1 MTFFP
6 PCNKTKNHT
15 KNSRIRRLRKPWT
28 AVQYLIRSLWL
39 WDVLFY
45 SRISAGKLS
54 HGKRYDKYNRQG
66 HTKCWHQTGP
76 IGSRGEIS
84 SILLCSRHLSC
95 LAFQQCASIQLH
107 CLSGQVNASVSEGCL
122 PESIH
127 LLRLQS
133 SEFIKRRLLLAVPL
147 ALLPPIIFLPAQSLA
162 SFPYP
167 PHTRHIRA

>member
-6 PCNKTKNHT
+6 PWNKTKNRT

-28 AVQYLIRSLWL
+28 AVRYLIRSLWL
-39 WDVLFY
+39 CDVLFY
-45 SRISAGKLS
+45 SRISAEKLS

-76 IGSRGEIS
+76 IGSRVEIS

-95 LAFQQCASIQLH
+95 LAFQKCASLQLH

-127 LLRLQS
+127 LPRLQS
-133 SEFIKRRLLLAVPL
+133 SEFYKATSAFGR
-147 ALLPPIIFLPAQSLA
+147 SSC
-162 SFPYP
+162 SFAAYYFP
-167 PHTRHIRA
+167 TS